1 MRIQNKIKRL
11 RKQNK
16 QSDEIQN
23 ISIFR
28 GFVEGRILLSY
39 SRGGGGG
46 GDGGRGQR
54 QRLGQRAED
63 RGRGRVAHFFSPPSH
78 IIEKWVCGFL
88 MGRSVKNMSPVNHH
102 LLKLLKIKLGKK
114 IKSHI
119 TSDN

>member
-39 SRGGGGG
+39 SKGGGGG

-63 RGRGRVAHFFSPPSH
+63 RGRGRVAHFFSPTIAH
-78 IIEKWVCGFL
+78 HRKMGLWV
-88 MGRSVKNMSPVNHH
+88 
-102 LLKLLKIKLGKK
+102 
-114 IKSHI
+114 
-119 TSDN
+119 SDG

>member
-28 GFVEGRILLSY
+28 GFVEGRILLSHT
-39 SRGGGGG
+39 RGGGGG

-54 QRLGQRAED
+54 QRVEAE
-63 RGRGRVAHFFSPPSH
+63 AKTLTSSPHRRTSS
-78 IIEKWVCGFL
+78 KNGFV
-88 MGRSVKNMSPVNHH
+88 GF
-102 LLKLLKIKLGKK
+102 
-114 IKSHI
+114 
-119 TSDN
+119 

>member
-88 MGRSVKNMSPVNHH
+88 MGRSVKNMSPSKSPFVEAIED
-102 LLKLLKIKLGKK
+102 KVRKKDKIAHN
-114 IKSHI
+114 IR
-119 TSDN
+119 